1 MVHLPPRRT
10 PRTWLR
16 AQITVSPRDLDGWND
31 LTDRIQPP
39 VDVLHTFLGLH
50 TEVRS
55 EHLPELWEAF
65 LQWVRVH
72 GRFDEK
78 WYQGWVARTCAP
90 RRRPAPPPS
99 SSLCQPS
106 LAVDD
111 LWRLLAGHTI
121 AWREL
126 PDQVQVM
133 ERVPVREPQSRTNLY
148 DTYQKAYYDEF
159 GPPLPLLFRID
170 ELLGLNDGRLYR
182 AECIA
187 DPVKWWGVSI

>member
-31 LTDRIQPP
+31 LTDRMQPP

-90 RRRPAPPPS
+90 RRRPA
-99 SSLCQPS
+99 L
-106 LAVDD
+106 
-111 LWRLLAGHTI
+111 RLLQACASH
-121 AWREL
+121 RL
-126 PDQVQVM
+126 PSTTSGGCSPAT
-133 ERVPVREPQSRTNLY
+133 RSPGANFPIKCRS
-148 DTYQKAYYDEF
+148 
-159 GPPLPLLFRID
+159 
-170 ELLGLNDGRLYR
+170 
-182 AECIA
+182 
-187 DPVKWWGVSI
+187 